1 MFVIGPATETT
12 NRVLGSFI
20 GAIVLLTLVLHVFS

>member
-1 MFVIGPATETT
+1 MFIIGPANDLT

-20 GAIVLLTLVLHVFS
+20 GAIALMTVVLQLFS

>member
-1 MFVIGPATETT
+1 MFVVGPPTETT

-20 GAIVLLTLVLHVFS
+20 GAIALLTVVLNVFG

>member
-1 MFVIGPATETT
+1 MFVIGPATDTT

-20 GAIVLLTLVLHVFS
+20 GAIALLTVALQIFS

>member
-1 MFVIGPATETT
+1 MFVIGPATELT

-20 GAIVLLTLVLHVFS
+20 GAIALLTVTLHVFG

>member
-1 MFVIGPATETT
+1 MFIIGPASDVT

-20 GAIVLLTLVLHVFS
+20 GAIALLTVALNLFS